1 MDGLDRTSALR
12 VILGTAATSDLA
24 TKGGPRDSMFR
35 CVVAL
40 RALGFTDE
48 ELSGG
53 VQWVT
58 EQVRQGIGRFEATPE
73 QVG

>member
-1 MDGLDRTSALR
+1 MDDLDRTSALR

-24 TKGGPRDSMFR
+24 TEGGPRNGMFR

-48 ELSGG
+48 ELSEGL
-53 VQWVT
+53 QWVT
-58 EQVRQGIGRFEATPE
+58 GQVRQGIDRFEATPE